1 MLTSVKRLGSA
12 RDIKIVGRRKVY
24 KNSRFLGRGEV
35 KMWIQRED
43 VRVRVLNALYWDLA
57 VPRDRLNV
65 DVENGW
71 VTVSGMVDLPYQR
84 SCAEFDAKSV
94 PGVVGVTNLIRLADA
109 RRTKPKPEERTQIH
123 H

>member
-1 MLTSVKRLGSA
+1 MSMR
-12 RDIKIVGRRKVY
+12 
-24 KNSRFLGRGEV
+24 
-35 KMWIQRED
+35 RED

-84 SCAEFDAKSV
+84 SCAESDAKSV

-109 RRTKPKPEERTQIH
+109 RRTTPQPEAQIH

>member
-1 MLTSVKRLGSA
+1 
-12 RDIKIVGRRKVY
+12 
-24 KNSRFLGRGEV
+24 
-35 KMWIQRED
+35 MWMQRED

-57 VPRDRLNV
+57 VPRHRLNV

-84 SCAEFDAKSV
+84 TCAESDARSV
-94 PGVVGVTNLIRLADA
+94 PGVVGVTNLICLAGA
-109 RRTKPKPEERTQIH
+109 QLTKPQPEERVQIH

>member
-1 MLTSVKRLGSA
+1 
-12 RDIKIVGRRKVY
+12 
-24 KNSRFLGRGEV
+24 
-35 KMWIQRED
+35 MWIQRED

-84 SCAEFDAKSV
+84 SCAESDAKSV

-109 RRTKPKPEERTQIH
+109 RRTKAQPEERTQIH

>member
-1 MLTSVKRLGSA
+1 MHSQS
-12 RDIKIVGRRKVY
+12 D
-24 KNSRFLGRGEV
+24 
-35 KMWIQRED
+35 D
-43 VRVRVLNALYWDLA
+43 VHARVLNALHWDLR
-57 VPRDRLNV
+57 VPRHRLSV

-109 RRTKPKPEERTQIH
+109 RRTKPQPEERTQIH